1 MATEISVPDIGD
13 FESVEIIEI
22 LVKPGDTIKKNDPV
36 VTLESDKS
44 SVEVP
49 SPFAGK
55 ISALKVKIGDKVST
69 GSVLAL
75 IEDEKAKVEQQSSEQ
90 EKEKTKPLVL
100 KEDDVLPETE
110 KIIKEAESTI
120 PQTSLESSTVQPIQ
134 IDEITK
140 VDELKVDKEETAEDK
155 LVIVQDKLLRTM
167 AEMENQRR
175 RFEKEKQ
182 EAFEF
187 GGFNFAGESLS
198 LLDNIDR
205 AIMSFRND
213 ENLKNNKDLN
223 KIIDGIEVVKK
234 DLVSIFKKNG
244 IESIECINKKFDP
257 NFHQAMLEV
266 EDNTKEPGTVVQE
279 IQKGYMMKD
288 RLLRPSLVSVTKKR
302 EEKLEK
308 TTNDDKKTD
317 KKSEKKWLFCL

>member
-1 MATEISVPDIGD
+1 MTKADKETETK
-13 FESVEIIEI
+13 EEIQ
-22 LVKPGDTIKKNDPV
+22 NNN
-36 VTLESDKS
+36 
-44 SVEVP
+44 
-49 SPFAGK
+49 
-55 ISALKVKIGDKVST
+55 
-69 GSVLAL
+69 
-75 IEDEKAKVEQQSSEQ
+75 KVE
-90 EKEKTKPLVL
+90 K
-100 KEDDVLPETE
+100 
-110 KIIKEAESTI
+110 KEA
-120 PQTSLESSTVQPIQ
+120 
-134 IDEITK
+134 
-140 VDELKVDKEETAEDK
+140 ETAEDK
-155 LVIVQDKLLRTM
+155 LVIIQDKLLRTM

-187 GGFNFAGESLS
+187 GGFNFAGESLL

-223 KIIDGIEVVKK
+223 KIIDGIEIVKK

-257 NFHQAMLEV
+257 NFKQAMLEV

-279 IQKGYMMKD
+279 IQKGYMMKG

-308 TTNDDKKTD
+308 TNNDNKKTD
-317 KKSEKKWLFCL
+317 KKSEKK